1 MDDWIKD
8 EVVKGLYIRKRDSG
22 EVWAIKSRIKGGPP
36 ITITIGEKEL
46 FPKAKARAIAK
57 VNLALLAQGI
67 NPNEEARKAKLVT
80 QAREFPLSKAIEQY
94 SDSASWK
101 EKTRS
106 DALSTLKRHF
116 SEWYSRPLASITKQ
130 EVQAKFKEIKT
141 TVAKTKAKRDK
152 KRLENGLP
160 IKTYTNEIG
169 RGEAQRAF
177 RYLAAIFNTFTQD
190 DAGEEKLLP
199 KGNPCD
205 VLKAKKLRKTLTPK
219 NRFLD
224 QTQRDNLYEL
234 LSSLDH
240 DEHPGSITRE
250 DEHLVWL
257 LIHTGL
263 RLDEALTMKWSSVNL
278 EEETFTAI
286 NTKNGRNHKLP
297 MTEATKTMFN
307 NRHRTKGRNTYVF
320 SSPVNKKNHMTAS
333 RTFQRFSSVLG
344 FEFTAHDLRRTVATV
359 AADRGY
365 DLNRIGD
372 LLNHSRQNVTAG
384 YVQQTHNRTK
394 EILKDIEIGL
404 FTETQTSR

>member
-1 MDDWIKD
+1 MDEWIKD
-8 EVVKGLYIRKRDSG
+8 KVVQGLYIRKRDSG
-22 EVWAIKSRIKGGPP
+22 ESWVIKSRIKGGNP
-36 ITITIGEKEL
+36 ITITIGKKDL
-46 FPKAKARAIAK
+46 FNITKARQIAKAH
-57 VNLALLAQGI
+57 LALLAQGI
-67 NPNEEARKAKLVT
+67 NSNEKAKK
-80 QAREFPLSKAIEQY
+80 ARAVAIARDFPLTKAIEQY

-106 DALSTLKRHF
+106 DALSTFKRHF
-116 SEWYSRPLASITKQ
+116 SDWYSRPLASITKE
-130 EVQAKFKEIKT
+130 EVQAKFKQIKT
-141 TVAKTKAKRDK
+141 TVAYRKAKRDRARIAK
-152 KRLENGLP
+152 GLP
-160 IKTYTNEIG
+160 VKTSNNEVG

-177 RYLAAIFNTFTQD
+177 RYLAAIFNNYTQD

-219 NRFLD
+219 DRFLN
-224 QTQRDNLYEL
+224 QIQRDNLYEL

-297 MTEATKTMFN
+297 MTEATKTIFN
-307 NRHRTKGRNTYVF
+307 YRHRTRGRNTYVF

-333 RTFQRFSSVLG
+333 RTFQRLSSVLG

-359 AADRGY
+359 ASDLGY
-365 DLNRIGD
+365 DLNAIGD
-372 LLNHSRQNVTAG
+372 LLNHTRQGVTAG
-384 YVQQTHNRTK
+384 YVQHTHTRIK
-394 EILKDIEIGL
+394 RILEDIETGL
-404 FTETQTSR
+404 FTITQMNY